1 MKTTIEETAAFSV
14 QISGAVI
21 PPLPQ
26 PKERIHRV
34 KRHVGSFVVVLDLMI
49 PSGAIGANAEV
60 KKVTAQINLQGM
72 EVNMWSNALFYFVSL
87 LPPTTGFPPSD
98 RLSFLFLFS

>member
-34 KRHVGSFVVVLDLMI
+34 KRHVGLSIVALE
-49 PSGAIGANAEV
+49 PSYDTYDPAPLELTL
-60 KKVTAQINLQGM
+60 KLK
-72 EVNMWSNALFYFVSL
+72 
-87 LPPTTGFPPSD
+87 
-98 RLSFLFLFS
+98 R